1 MSDQAA
7 YDVETILLR
16 LKEIVETGRSM
27 PMSAS
32 VLVNREEFIEL
43 LDESIATLPQ
53 ELRHARWLLKE
64 REQFLAQARREA
76 DDIIEAGRVRAER
89 MVERTE
95 VVREARR
102 VAQNVIDEA
111 EASGRQLR
119 HEAEDYVDQKL
130 AAFEV
135 VLERTMQAVQ
145 KGRQRLQVVIEPEQL
160 LPGEELDSELEGE
173 APSPPLPP
181 VEEPENAFFDQDANY

>member
-1 MSDQAA
+1 VPESANF
-7 YDVETILLR
+7 DVETLVLR
-16 LKEIVETGRSM
+16 VRELIESGRSM

-32 VLVNREEFIEL
+32 VLVNREEL
-43 LDESIATLPQ
+43 VGMLDDAIAQLPE

-64 REQFLAQARREA
+64 REEFLAQAKREA
-76 DDIIEAGRVRAER
+76 DDILEAAQVQAAR

-95 VVREARR
+95 VAREANR
-102 VAQNVIDEA
+102 VAQSVVTAAEA
-111 EASGRQLR
+111 ESRQLK

-145 KGRQRLQVVIEPEQL
+145 KGRDRLQVVVEPLED
-160 LPGEELDSELEGE
+160 ELVDDR
-173 APSPPLPP
+173 
-181 VEEPENAFFDQDANY
+181 AFFDQDDG

>member
-1 MSDQAA
+1 MPESANF
-7 YDVETILLR
+7 DVETLVLR
-16 LKEIVETGRSM
+16 VRELIESGRSM

-32 VLVNREEFIEL
+32 VLVNREEL
-43 LDESIATLPQ
+43 VGMLDDAIAQLPE

-64 REQFLAQARREA
+64 REEFLAQAKREA
-76 DDIIEAGRVRAER
+76 DDILEAAQVQAAR

-95 VVREARR
+95 VAREANR
-102 VAQNVIDEA
+102 VAQSVVTAA
-111 EASGRQLR
+111 ESESRQLK

-145 KGRQRLQVVIEPEQL
+145 KGRDRLQVVVEPI
-160 LPGEELDSELEGE
+160 DDELEDDR
-173 APSPPLPP
+173 
-181 VEEPENAFFDQDANY
+181 AFFDQDDG

>member
-1 MSDQAA
+1 MPESANF
-7 YDVETILLR
+7 DVETLVLR
-16 LKEIVETGRSM
+16 VRELIESGRSM

-32 VLVNREEFIEL
+32 VLVNREEL
-43 LDESIATLPQ
+43 VGMLDDAIAQLPE

-64 REQFLAQARREA
+64 REEFLAQAKREA
-76 DDIIEAGRVRAER
+76 DDILEAAQVQAAR

-95 VVREARR
+95 VAREANR
-102 VAQNVIDEA
+102 VAHSVVTAA
-111 EASGRQLR
+111 ESESRQLK

-145 KGRQRLQVVIEPEQL
+145 KGRDRLQVVVEPIDDAFE
-160 LPGEELDSELEGE
+160 DDH
-173 APSPPLPP
+173 
-181 VEEPENAFFDQDANY
+181 AFFDQDDR

>member
-1 MSDQAA
+1 VPETANF
-7 YDVETILLR
+7 DVETLVLR
-16 LKEIVETGRSM
+16 VRELIESGRSM

-32 VLVNREEFIEL
+32 VLVNRDEL
-43 LDESIATLPQ
+43 VSMLDGAIAQLPE

-64 REQFLAQARREA
+64 REEFLAQAKREA
-76 DDIIEAGRVRAER
+76 DDIVEASQVQAAR

-95 VVREARR
+95 VAREANR
-102 VAQNVIDEA
+102 VANSVVTAAEA
-111 EASGRQLR
+111 EARQLK

-145 KGRQRLQVVIEPEQL
+145 KGRDRLQVVVEP
-160 LPGEELDSELEGE
+160 LDDDDE
-173 APSPPLPP
+173 ADR
-181 VEEPENAFFDQDANY
+181 AFFDQDDG

>member
-1 MSDQAA
+1 VPESANF
-7 YDVETILLR
+7 DVETLVLR
-16 LKEIVETGRSM
+16 VRELIESGRSM

-32 VLVNREEFIEL
+32 VLVNREEL
-43 LDESIATLPQ
+43 VGMLDDAIAQLPE

-64 REQFLAQARREA
+64 REEFLAQAKREA
-76 DDIIEAGRVRAER
+76 DDILEAAQVQAAR

-95 VVREARR
+95 VAREANR
-102 VAQNVIDEA
+102 VAQSVVTAA
-111 EASGRQLR
+111 EAQSRQLK

-145 KGRQRLQVVIEPEQL
+145 KGRDRLQVVVEPFED
-160 LPGEELDSELEGE
+160 ELVDER
-173 APSPPLPP
+173 
-181 VEEPENAFFDQDANY
+181 AFFDQDDG

>member
-1 MSDQAA
+1 MPESANF
-7 YDVETILLR
+7 DVETLVLR
-16 LKEIVETGRSM
+16 VRELIESGRSM

-32 VLVNREEFIEL
+32 VLVNREEL
-43 LDESIATLPQ
+43 VGMLDDAIAQLPE

-64 REQFLAQARREA
+64 REEFLAQAKREA
-76 DDIIEAGRVRAER
+76 DDILEAAQVQAAR

-95 VVREARR
+95 VAREANR
-102 VAQNVIDEA
+102 VAQSVVTAAEA
-111 EASGRQLR
+111 ESRQLK

-145 KGRQRLQVVIEPEQL
+145 KGRDRLQVVVEPLED
-160 LPGEELDSELEGE
+160 ELVDDR
-173 APSPPLPP
+173 
-181 VEEPENAFFDQDANY
+181 AFFDQDDG

>member
-1 MSDQAA
+1 MPESANF
-7 YDVETILLR
+7 DVETLVLR
-16 LKEIVETGRSM
+16 VRELIESGRSM

-32 VLVNREEFIEL
+32 VLVNREEL
-43 LDESIATLPQ
+43 VGMLDDAIAQLPE

-64 REQFLAQARREA
+64 REEFLAQAKREA
-76 DDIIEAGRVRAER
+76 DDILEAAQVQAAR

-95 VVREARR
+95 VAREANR
-102 VAQNVIDEA
+102 VAQSVVTAAEA
-111 EASGRQLR
+111 ESRQLK

-145 KGRQRLQVVIEPEQL
+145 KGRDRLQVVVEPLED
-160 LPGEELDSELEGE
+160 ELVDDR
-173 APSPPLPP
+173 
-181 VEEPENAFFDQDANY
+181 VFFDQDDR

>member
-1 MSDQAA
+1 MPESANF
-7 YDVETILLR
+7 DVETLVLR
-16 LKEIVETGRSM
+16 VRELIESGRSM

-32 VLVNREEFIEL
+32 VLVNREEL
-43 LDESIATLPQ
+43 VGMLDDAIAQLPE

-64 REQFLAQARREA
+64 REEFLAQAKREA
-76 DDIIEAGRVRAER
+76 DDILEAAQVQAAR

-95 VVREARR
+95 VAREANR
-102 VAQNVIDEA
+102 VAHSVVTAA
-111 EASGRQLR
+111 ESESRQLK

-145 KGRQRLQVVIEPEQL
+145 KGRDRLQVVVEPIDDAFE
-160 LPGEELDSELEGE
+160 DDR
-173 APSPPLPP
+173 
-181 VEEPENAFFDQDANY
+181 AFFDQDDR